1 MKFKNTVGQEL
12 IQGLLK
18 IYEHGCDR
26 QRKEEEEIKLVGVC
40 TDLNNDKFDY
50 GWREIGVPHVWGRRR
65 TL

>member
-12 IQGLLK
+12 IQGPLK

-50 GWREIGVPHVWGRRR
+50 G
-65 TL
+65 